1 MIIIFKIFKY
11 IFLKGLEK
19 FKVKKKF
26 NKNKKRIILFVNL

>member
-1 MIIIFKIFKY
+1 MKKY
-11 IFLKGLEK
+11 YSYYI